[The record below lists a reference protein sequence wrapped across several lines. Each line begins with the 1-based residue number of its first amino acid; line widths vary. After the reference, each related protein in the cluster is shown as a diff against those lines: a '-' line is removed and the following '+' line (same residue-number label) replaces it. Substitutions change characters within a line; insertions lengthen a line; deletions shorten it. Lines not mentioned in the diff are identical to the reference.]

1 MVLFFT
7 NDPEATKA
15 ENLRSAE
22 VFFNTK
28 KTSLVIQSILLAGTL
43 SISSFYLP
51 VQAQTSGVLYARA
64 PKKKKV
70 ARKPAPAKAAALI
83 INRITI
89 ISPNTLSAGDELV
102 VQAIGTP
109 SATATLGIEG
119 GPQGIA
125 LKEIQSG
132 VYEANYTVRK
142 DDKGTKAKLS
152 VTLNAPNST
161 AVTKASDTLVSL
173 NAPAATPVPVPA
185 PTAASLRIEK
195 ITTRATGPLLAG
207 DELVIKATGTPKA
220 TALFA
225 IEGFAQNLPM
235 KETQEGVYEGSYTVR
250 RNDSKAN
257 AKLLVTLS
265 RQGSEPVT
273 QAADNPVSIDALAP
287 LLQNSQP
294 ENGSSVA
301 SRTPDISTSFS
312 DGEGTGV
319 DPQTI
324 RLLVNE
330 KDVTKQATIGRDFVA
345 YRPSQQLPDSKTQ
358 VEVQMADRA
367 GNRTDLR
374 WSFSF
379 GAPGSATT
387 TAPTDSAKLLPTLT
401 NFKNGDSIAIP
412 AKIEGKTVPF
422 ASVQIQA
429 EAASTLLGPVGLS
442 QNILDTTAK
451 ADGAGLF
458 SFTLQPSFGLPSG
471 TRYRVNIT
479 ATDPQGTQTQ
489 RTEVLF
495 VQK

>member
-1 MVLFFT
+1 MVFFFT
-7 NDPEATKA
+7 NNPEAIKA
-15 ENLRSAE
+15 ENLRSEE

-51 VQAQTSGVLYARA
+51 VQAETSGVLYAKA

-70 ARKPAPAKAAALI
+70 ARKPAPAKAATLT
-83 INRITI
+83 INRITV
-89 ISPNTLSAGDELV
+89 ISPNTLNAGDELV
-102 VQAIGTP
+102 VQAVGTP
-109 SATATLGIEG
+109 SATATLSIEG

-152 VTLNAPNST
+152 VTLNAPKST
-161 AVTKASDTLVSL
+161 AVTKAADTLVSL
-173 NAPAATPVPVPA
+173 NAPATTPTPA
-185 PTAASLRIEK
+185 PTASPLRVDK
-195 ITTRATGPLLAG
+195 ITTRATSPLLAG
-207 DELVIKATGTPKA
+207 DELVVKVTGTPKA
-220 TALFA
+220 TASFA

-265 RQGSEPVT
+265 RQGSDPVT
-273 QAADNPVSIDALAP
+273 QAADTPVSIDALAP
-287 LLQNSQP
+287 LLQNAQP
-294 ENGSSVA
+294 ENGSSVV
-301 SRTPDISTSFS
+301 SRTPDISISFS
-312 DGEGTGV
+312 DGDGTGV

-324 RLLVNE
+324 RLLINE
-330 KDVTKQATIGRDFVA
+330 QDVTKQATIGRDFVA
-345 YRPSQQLPDSKTQ
+345 YRPSQALPDSKTQ

-367 GNRTDLR
+367 GNKTNLK

-387 TAPTDSAKLLPTLT
+387 TAPTESAKLLPTLT
-401 NFKNGDSIAIP
+401 NVKNGDSITIP
-412 AKIEGKTVPF
+412 AKIEGKTIPF

-442 QNILDTTAK
+442 QQILDTTAK

-458 SFTLQPSFGLPSG
+458 SFTLQPSFSLPSG
-471 TRYRVNIT
+471 TRDRVNIT
-479 ATDPQGTQTQ
+479 ATDPQGTQSQ
-489 RTEVLF
+489 KTEALF